1 MEWKKIGSA
10 ALSNNLVLL
19 AAIGL
24 VVFAYLK
31 YAPDSLKPW
40 TNKPT
45 APAVVADAPKPV
57 EKIKR
62 VLVPGPT
69 KVEVIEKTVYIE
81 KMPDVLQPA
90 TVADDNAHVIAS
102 AEIPPY
108 NGKTIATAILETRD
122 GIGRGRIETK
132 QEPIPFFA
140 VKKEFSVSAR
150 YMFSGINQV
159 EADLTAKP
167 FRTGPIEWSGGVGA
181 EVRRED
187 SDLGA
192 RLWLGAE
199 YKF

>member
-69 KVEVIEKTVYIE
+69 KVEVIEKIVYAE
-81 KMPDVLQPA
+81 KIPDVLQPA

-140 VKKEFSVSAR
+140 VKKEFGMRAGAGSGGLIVGEVYAR
-150 YMFSGINQV
+150 PLRLGPV
-159 EADLTAKP
+159 EVEVRGYVKRDD
-167 FRTGPIEWSGGVGA
+167 RTGGDGGGA
-181 EVRRED
+181 VMVDWR
-187 SDLGA
+187 
-192 RLWLGAE
+192 
-199 YKF
+199 F